1 MPTKTMWQR
10 MNRDAEG
17 VAHVHAI
24 KTTIAAHVNPAAE
37 DPQGMLVAMKIA
49 GEMTETMTMSH
60 AQDGDAVVAIAMSP
74 TGTIHAENAAMCQLG
89 WKPSNYS
96 SMPTSRTT
104 RTPKA
109 VVVVAEAADE
119 GDNHLLLSAGGF
131 R

>member
-1 MPTKTMWQR
+1 MWQP

-24 KTTIAAHVNPAAE
+24 KTTIAVHANPAAE
-37 DPQGMLVAMKIA
+37 DPLGIRVAMKKA
-49 GEMTETMTMSH
+49 GETTEMTETMTMSH
-60 AQDGDAVVAIAMSP
+60 AQDGDAAVAIAMSP